1 MRNWLSDPVTSF
13 VVAGTAIFILSGL
26 FSDSEISR
34 VVEISDAEVERLS
47 GSWRMQRNRDPDGDD
62 LKEIV
67 ERYVKDEIYFRESQR
82 LGLDVN
88 DSIIRRRLVQK
99 LTFLTEDIATIQPLD
114 ESALRE
120 YFAENIE
127 NYRVPAR
134 FSFSHRYFSEDHRE
148 DARADAAAALISR
161 AKGDPFM
168 LQKSYAGNSL
178 SQIRGFLGEEFATA
192 LSQLE
197 ARPIAQGPIKSAY
210 GWHTVTL
217 RKVDASFIPEFEI
230 VADRVAR
237 DAALSVRA
245 NANEDYYRELRARYE
260 VIYPDYLK

>member
-1 MRNWLSDPVTSF
+1 MRKWLSDPVTSF

-26 FSDSEISR
+26 FSDTEISR
-34 VVEISDAEVERLS
+34 VVEISESEVQRLS
-47 GSWRMQRNRDPDGDD
+47 GSWRMQRNREPGSDD

-120 YFAENIE
+120 YFEENLE
-127 NYRVPAR
+127 DYRVPER
-134 FSFSHRYFSEDHRE
+134 FSFSHKYFSTDHRE
-148 DARADAAAALISR
+148 DARSDASAAMSSSV
-161 AKGDPFM
+161 KDDPFM
-168 LQKSYAGNSL
+168 LQKSYASNSI
-178 SQIRGFLGEEFATA
+178 SQIRGFLGEEFASA
-192 LSQLE
+192 LALLE
-197 ARPIAQGPIKSAY
+197 ARPFAQGPIKSAY

-217 RKVDASFIPEFEI
+217 EKVEPPYIPNFEV

-237 DAALSVRA
+237 DAALAIRT
-245 NANEDYYRELRARYE
+245 NANEDYYQALRARYE

>member
-13 VVAGTAIFILSGL
+13 VIAGAAIFILSGL

-34 VVEISDAEVERLS
+34 VVEIGDAEVERLS
-47 GSWRMQRNRDPDGDD
+47 GSWRMQRNREPDTDD

-127 NYRVPAR
+127 DYRVPTR
-134 FSFSHRYFSEDHRE
+134 FSE
-148 DARADAAAALISR
+148 
-161 AKGDPFM
+161 
-168 LQKSYAGNSL
+168 SL
-178 SQIRGFLGEEFATA
+178 HQFCKI
-192 LSQLE
+192 
-197 ARPIAQGPIKSAY
+197 
-210 GWHTVTL
+210 
-217 RKVDASFIPEFEI
+217 
-230 VADRVAR
+230 
-237 DAALSVRA
+237 
-245 NANEDYYRELRARYE
+245 
-260 VIYPDYLK
+260 